1 MCLSRLQRRVPC
13 VTTFLHD
20 IVKWNHRTSTVLVRT
35 SESCLA
41 KQIGVQTGNYSLDY
55 FLCSFH
61 IFTLLLH
68 KIFFNRNKRGQ
79 QLSFMSP
86 GCCLLL
92 LEQFPT
98 QACRGVFGR
107 VVTER
112 DAWSLW
118 SVSQQQTVHTSRQ
131 RLGVV
136 AHFRTSVHDTVS
148 VVTLSSLV
156 PHQRLTSC
164 TSVSVHTCV
173 QVPKLNI
180 HTHTFTHF
188 SILSPVE
195 ALHMRL

>member
-1 MCLSRLQRRVPC
+1 MEPQ
-13 VTTFLHD
+13 TY
-20 IVKWNHRTSTVLVRT
+20 KVLLRT

-41 KQIGVQTGNYSLDY
+41 NKTKWGVLCRQEPLALDFFMLGSHLY
-55 FLCSFH
+55 TFTSQDFILNRPNESSSSPLCHQVVAYYCQNTSSQQALPR
-61 IFTLLLH
+61 LLA
-68 KIFFNRNKRGQ
+68 G
-79 QLSFMSP
+79 
-86 GCCLLL
+86 
-92 LEQFPT
+92 
-98 QACRGVFGR
+98 

-118 SVSQQQTVHTSRQ
+118 SMSQQQTVHTSRQ
-131 RLGVV
+131 CLGIV

-164 TSVSVHTCV
+164 TFVSVHTCV

-180 HTHTFTHF
+180 HTRKHPFTHF

-195 ALHMRL
+195 ALHMKL